1 MVLIRMI
8 EIQKE
13 IFVLELEQGVEIYIP
28 QELR

>member
-28 QELR
+28 HELR

>member
-1 MVLIRMI
+1 MI